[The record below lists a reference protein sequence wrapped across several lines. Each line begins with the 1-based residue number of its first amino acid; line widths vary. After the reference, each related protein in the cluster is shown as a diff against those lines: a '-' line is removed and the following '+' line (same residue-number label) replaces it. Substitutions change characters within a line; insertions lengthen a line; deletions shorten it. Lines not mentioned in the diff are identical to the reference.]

1 MVDTLKNAHVI
12 GLCGKAGCG
21 KGTVADLIKEIRGE
35 QFFMGDTTVEIFPMA
50 QQLKDIATY
59 QFGWNGEKDEKG
71 RKLLQTLGTEC
82 GRMYGGENFWVNKWQ
97 ETVCKWLKNTDLN
110 WCKPT
115 LPIIICDDVRFDNE
129 AQHIIDIGGKIIHI
143 QGRAYDMGENMKH
156 SSEAGISEDLI
167 DFEIFNKHSIE
178 ILKSVVFEILE
189 YQEMI

>member
-82 GRMYGGENFWVNKWQ
+82 GRMYGGEDFWVNKWELAVSRWRFQ
-97 ETVCKWLKNTDLN
+97 FLRNSDDEC
-110 WCKPT
+110 
-115 LPIIICDDVRFDNE
+115 PIAICDDVRFDNE
-129 AQHIIDIGGKIIHI
+129 AKRIRDLGGHIVHI
-143 QGRAYDMGENMKH
+143 VGRAYDMGSNNAH
-156 SSEAGISEDLI
+156 ASEAGINPELI
-167 DFEIFNKHSIE
+167 DFELINDGSMVDFQNAIKN
-178 ILKSVVFEILE
+178 LLPDLMRK
-189 YQEMI
+189 